1 MEQRR
6 RDGHQD
12 QGKHQGLV
20 GARSGS
26 EGDMTTS
33 KTDLDIEAAETAAAR
48 TVPPLVLVVM
58 GVSGS
63 GKSTIALELHRVL
76 GWPFQEGDDLHP
88 PANVEKM
95 RSGRPLDD
103 ADRLPW
109 LQAVARWIDDRLA
122 ASEPGII
129 TCSNLKRA
137 YRRITI
143 GKRKGVRL
151 VYLKGD
157 EQLIHHRIV
166 QRHHRYM
173 PPTLLRSQ
181 FETLEE
187 PGEDEHPVTVAV
199 HGGVAQTVLKLLR
212 QLADLKAQR

>member
-1 MEQRR
+1 
-6 RDGHQD
+6 
-12 QGKHQGLV
+12 
-20 GARSGS
+20 
-26 EGDMTTS
+26 MTTGS
-33 KTDLDIEAAETAAAR
+33 IGPDTEAMEAVVAR
-48 TVPPLVLVVM
+48 AVAPMVLVIM

-63 GKSTIALELHRVL
+63 GKSTVALELQRVL

-103 ADRLPW
+103 TDRLPW
-109 LQAVARWIDDRLA
+109 LQSIARWIDERLA
-122 ASEPGII
+122 AHEPGII

-137 YRRITI
+137 YRRITV

-151 VYLKGD
+151 VYLKGE
-157 EQLIHHRIV
+157 EQVIHHRIA

-187 PGEDEHPVTVAV
+187 PGADEHPVTVTV
-199 HGGVAQTVLKLLR
+199 HCGIAETVLSLLR
-212 QLADLKAQR
+212 QLPAADR

>member
-1 MEQRR
+1 
-6 RDGHQD
+6 
-12 QGKHQGLV
+12 
-20 GARSGS
+20 
-26 EGDMTTS
+26 MTTG
-33 KTDLDIEAAETAAAR
+33 KIKPDAEAAEAAAAR
-48 TVPPLVLVVM
+48 AVPQAVLVLM

-63 GKSTIALELHRVL
+63 GKSTVALELQRVL

-88 PANVEKM
+88 SANVEKM

-109 LQAVARWIDDRLA
+109 LQAVARWIDERLA
-122 ASEPGII
+122 AGQPGII

-137 YRRITI
+137 YRWITV

-157 EQLIHHRIV
+157 EQSIRDRIV
-166 QRHHRYM
+166 QRRHRYM

-187 PGEDEHPVTVAV
+187 PGEDEHPVVVTVLGSIEETVA
-199 HGGVAQTVLKLLR
+199 QLLR
-212 QLADLKAQR
+212 RLAARDR

>member
-1 MEQRR
+1 M
-6 RDGHQD
+6 
-12 QGKHQGLV
+12 L
-20 GARSGS
+20 
-26 EGDMTTS
+26 TT
-33 KTDLDIEAAETAAAR
+33 KTDPDIDATEIAAAQK
-48 TVPPLVLVVM
+48 VAPMVLVLM

-63 GKSTIALELHRVL
+63 GKSTVALELQRVL

-109 LQAVARWIDDRLA
+109 LQAVARWIDERIVA
-122 ASEPGII
+122 REPGII

-137 YRRITI
+137 YRQITI
-143 GKRKGVRL
+143 GRRQGVRL

-157 EQLIHHRIV
+157 EQVIHDRIV
-166 QRHHRYM
+166 QRQHRYM
-173 PPTLLRSQ
+173 PPALLSSQ

-187 PGEDEHPVTVAV
+187 PGEDEHPVIVTVHRSIAE
-199 HGGVAQTVLKLLR
+199 TVTDLLR
-212 QLADLKAQR
+212 RLAGSD